1 MHNTMEVSSQSCM
14 RCGPRALVLWSCD
27 WRGGMSSLKV
37 ETQGSGR
44 LPTLALKSPA
54 TMMCA
59 GIAAAAAA
67 ATAALMCLVK
77 VSNLSVT
84 ELRAIWWEVM
94 GGT

>member
-37 ETQGSGR
+37 VTQGSGR

-59 GIAAAAAA
+59 AVAAAAAA
-67 ATAALMCLVK
+67 ATAALMCLVE